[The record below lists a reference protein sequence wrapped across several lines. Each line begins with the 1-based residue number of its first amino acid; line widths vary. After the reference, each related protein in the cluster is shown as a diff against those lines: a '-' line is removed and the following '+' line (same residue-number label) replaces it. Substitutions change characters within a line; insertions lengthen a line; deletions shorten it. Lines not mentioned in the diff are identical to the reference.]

1 MAKEPEFVETLPT
14 KVLTVTLGSVA
25 VRTSL
30 YGPVSPERLAKEQ
43 KEIAYR
49 AAQLQP
55 VQRREER
62 VEFDTREFERS
73 PEEEAVQKNMHKLQS
88 GGPR

>member
-1 MAKEPEFVETLPT
+1 MAKEPEFVEPLPT
-14 KVLTVTLGSVA
+14 KVLTVTLGSVT

-30 YGPVSPERLAKEQ
+30 YGDVSPERLAREQ
-43 KEIAYR
+43 KEIMYR

-62 VEFDTREFERS
+62 VEFDREFERT
-73 PEEEAVQKNMHKLQS
+73 PEEDAVQKNMHKLQS